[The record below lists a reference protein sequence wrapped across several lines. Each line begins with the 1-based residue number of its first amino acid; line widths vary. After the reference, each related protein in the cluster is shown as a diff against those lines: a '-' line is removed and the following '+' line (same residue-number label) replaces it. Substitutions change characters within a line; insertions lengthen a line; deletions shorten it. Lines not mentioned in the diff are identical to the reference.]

1 MKKPI
6 PLVLIGLLLVEMFF
20 VYFPEP
26 ILLIWP
32 DSIGYLGPA
41 ADAVES
47 GRLTNWNSASGGFVY
62 PLMVWGMLLIAPEP
76 WPIVFIQRLVVIA
89 TFAALVAAF
98 WWLWRAAS
106 DRAPL
111 HSFVGAGLMT
121 FWLLTFVLYPPVI
134 GLGQSLIPEV
144 LFSFALTLV
153 LVGLVAVSVTSVPS
167 GIRTAA
173 SWLTPFLSVAL
184 VFVKPHWMLGA
195 VVVPILMPWLAPR
208 QQRRMMVTRVAISLG
223 LALALIVVP
232 EGMWQEA
239 ENARFNRVFGP
250 RSLFCNSA
258 DLIHGYLAPQTS
270 DPLAQQVDQTLA
282 PLLTPESRAQA
293 RVVDWNL
300 LDFDGNRCTWGPA
313 VEVIHQHFD
322 GRLGAEV
329 AYYLGTYVKAAIA
342 EPIYV
347 PRRLWRQLG
356 AVASMPFNNVQAMV
370 FLTSRYF
377 PVLEE
382 NRDKRPLFARWFE
395 QYGSQFSRVISLPT
409 HNWQLPLRVFFA
421 LAGVILSGCCLL
433 GLGWLAVDR
442 IRRRRD
448 ISGTDRAFLGTLACA
463 LALNTL
469 IALVHTFD
477 IPRYS
482 AMQTPLFA
490 LLGYAAA
497 LTLYTSV
504 MFQRRRRALGT
515 TDA

>member
-1 MKKPI
+1 MNVVI
-6 PLVLIGLLLVEMFF
+6 LLVLIGLLVVEVFF
-20 VYFPEP
+20 VCFPEP

-41 ADAVES
+41 ADAIES

-62 PLMVWGMLLIAPEP
+62 PLIVWGMLLIAPEP

-89 TFAALVAAF
+89 TFAALAAAF

-134 GLGQSLIPEV
+134 GLGQSLMPEV

-153 LVGLVAVSVTSVPS
+153 LVGLVAVSVTSVPAA
-167 GIRTAA
+167 IRTAA

-313 VEVIHQHFD
+313 AEMVHRHFD

-329 AYYLGTYVKAAIA
+329 AYYLGTYLKAAIA

-356 AVASMPFNNVQAMV
+356 AVASKPFNNVQAMV

-382 NRDKRPLFARWFE
+382 NRDKRPLFARWHDR
-395 QYGSQFSRVISLPT
+395 YGPQLSRIIELPT
-409 HNWQLPLRVFFA
+409 RDWLLPLRAFFA
-421 LAGVILSGCCLL
+421 LAGIIMSAGCLV
-433 GLGWLAVDR
+433 GLGWITIGRLR
-442 IRRRRD
+442 QRRD
-448 ISGTDRAFLGTLACA
+448 PSETDRAFIGILACA

-477 IPRYS
+477 VPRYA
-482 AMQTPLFA
+482 AMQTPMFS
-490 LLGYAAA
+490 LLGYAASV
-497 LTLYTSV
+497 TLYT
-504 MFQRRRRALGT
+504 ALMLRGKAT
-515 TDA
+515 TNA